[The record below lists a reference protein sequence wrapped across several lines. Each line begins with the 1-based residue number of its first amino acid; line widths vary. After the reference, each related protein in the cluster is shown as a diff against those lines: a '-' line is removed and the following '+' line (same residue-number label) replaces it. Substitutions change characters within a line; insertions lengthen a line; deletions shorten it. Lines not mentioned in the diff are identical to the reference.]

1 MLKIFIWVATIIA
14 TTIASGVF
22 ACTSPAS
29 VCERQHEGSFA
40 LIQDGQP
47 AAVLVEKTNDV
58 AVQRVAKSF
67 AEDLKRVSGR
77 NAPVV
82 NDRLKIKKPVIVI
95 GTIGESQL
103 INDLIGTGK
112 LDVSALKNQWEAFS
126 IGVVKNPWPGV
137 EQALVVAGSDRR
149 GTIFGAYDI
158 SEKMGVSP
166 WHWFADV
173 PVRQSKNIYISAGS
187 RSDQPGV
194 RYRGF
199 FINDEDPTLSS
210 WAEKKFGGVNAK
222 MYVHVFELIL
232 RMKGNYLWPAM
243 WAPKAFHLDDPRN
256 GVLADEMGVV
266 IGSSHHEPL
275 SRAQNEWHR
284 LAHEPGVGGHW
295 NYVTNAENLRAF
307 WRGGLERMMSKGKG
321 QSYESLLTIGMRGDG
336 DEPMAEGTATDLLEK
351 VVKDQ
356 RQLIADVTGKP
367 ADQTPQVWALYKEV
381 QDYYDKGMSVPEDVT
396 LLFADD
402 NWGQIRRLPTRD
414 LNRKGGFGVYY
425 HFDYVGVP
433 RNYKWL
439 NTVQIEKVWQQMNLA
454 YERDAKNI
462 WVVNVGDIKPME
474 YPLDF
479 FMKMAWDPQAMTPQ
493 ALEKFPENW
502 AERTFGAELAPQIG
516 ELITRYSQY
525 AARRKPE
532 LINETSFALGDVTK
546 EALIKGEFDLLV
558 DQWRELVIATHNVKK
573 QLKPYQHHAYF
584 QLIEYP
590 VTALANL
597 YEMYLATAW
606 NRRLASHHDARANY
620 FLKVVEETF
629 SRDAELT
636 AQYHKINGGKW
647 DGIMNQVHMNY
658 IIWNEPTQQTMPSV
672 IRVAADKPV
681 HDRNPPVVFA
691 SPSSKAAASSKQS
704 DAIFLDASAFN
715 RSNNAAGVSWLA
727 INNLGQSKAAM
738 IGYPQGQPATTIEDD
753 VRLEYDFSTPTSADL
768 HIVFH
773 VSPTLDTIG
782 ANGIRFAVSLDGS
795 APKVVNFTLLPTSGA
810 QNNPGQVAW
819 AKAVINNGHQ
829 ETVAF
834 TKVPAGKHTLKVW
847 RIDDNLVLEKIEIK
861 LDKK

>member
-1 MLKIFIWVATIIA
+1 MLKKYIWVAAIILSV
-14 TTIASGVF
+14 TASSAF

-29 VCERQHEGSFA
+29 VCAYKSEGSFA
-40 LIQDGQP
+40 LIQNGQP
-47 AAVLVEKTNDV
+47 ATILVEKSNDM

-67 AEDLKRVSGR
+67 AEDLQRVSGR
-77 NAPVV
+77 RTAVI
-82 NDRLKIKKPVIVI
+82 NDKRNIKKQAIVI
-95 GTIGESQL
+95 GVVGQSQL
-103 INDLIGTGK
+103 INELIDAGK
-112 LDVSALKNQWEAFS
+112 LDLSGLKSQWEAFQ
-126 IGVVKNPWPGV
+126 IAVVQNPWPNV
-137 EQALVVAGSDRR
+137 EQALVIAGSDRR
-149 GTIFGAYDI
+149 GAIFGAYDI

-173 PVRQSKNIYISAGS
+173 PVQQQKNSYISAGS
-187 RSDQPGV
+187 RNDQPGV

-199 FINDEDPTLSS
+199 FINDEDPTLSG
-210 WAEKKFGGVNAK
+210 WAKKKFGGINAK
-222 MYVHVFELIL
+222 MYAHVFELIL

-243 WAPKAFHLDDPRN
+243 WAPKAFHLDDPQN
-256 GVLADEMGVV
+256 TILADEMGVV
-266 IGSSHHEPL
+266 MGSSHHEPL
-275 SRAQNEWHR
+275 TRAQNEWHR
-284 LAHEPGVGGHW
+284 LAHEPGIGGRW
-295 NYVTNAENLRAF
+295 NYVTNGENLRKF
-307 WRGGLERMMSKGKG
+307 WRGGLERMVSKGEG
-321 QSYESLLTIGMRGDG
+321 QAYESLLTIGMRGDG

-351 VVKDQ
+351 IVKDQ

-367 ADQTPQVWALYKEV
+367 AEQTPQVWALYKEV
-381 QDYYDKGMSVPEDVT
+381 QDYYDKGMSVPDDVT

-454 YERDAKNI
+454 YERNAKNI

-479 FMKMAWDPQAMTPQ
+479 FMKIAWNPRAMTPQ
-493 ALEKFPENW
+493 ALAKFPETW

-516 ELITRYSQY
+516 ELMTRYSQY
-525 AARRKPE
+525 ASRRKPE

-558 DQWRELVIATHNVKK
+558 DQWRELVIATNNVKK
-573 QLKPYQHHAYF
+573 QLKPQQQDAYY

-629 SRDAELT
+629 ARDAELT
-636 AQYHKINGGKW
+636 AKYHAINGGKW

-672 IRVAADKPV
+672 IYVAADKPV
-681 HDRNPPVVFA
+681 HDRNTPAVFA
-691 SPSSKAAASSKQS
+691 APSATSNDIS
-704 DAIFLDASAFN
+704 IEASAFN
-715 RSNNAAGVSWLA
+715 RSKNALGISWVA
-727 INNLGQSKAAM
+727 INNLGHSKAAV
-738 IGYPQGQPATTIEDD
+738 IANPQGQPATKIEDD
-753 VRLEYDFSTPTSADL
+753 VRLEYDFSTAKSADL
-768 HIVFH
+768 QVVFH
-773 VSPTLDTIG
+773 LTPTLDTIG
-782 ANGIRFAVSLDGS
+782 TNGIRFAVALNDSP
-795 APKVVNFTLLPTSGA
+795 PKIINVSLLPTSGA
-810 QNNPGQVAW
+810 LNNPGQVAW
-819 AKAVINNGHQ
+819 SKAVINNGHQ
-829 ETVAF
+829 EGVAF
-834 TKVPAGKHTLKVW
+834 AKVPAGKHTLKVW

-861 LDKK
+861 IQ